1 MTKET
6 DKKVLKEVPQ
16 DTPKETSKNNAF
28 MRDARSSPIS
38 YLEAVD
44 QGYGEDEARNLD
56 RKHKILGNVV
66 RFWDDETKRIEEA
79 AVVSVDGRGDNQ
91 LVHVKYGDTVK
102 GWLDLSTI
110 PRPELFIECLELEAV
125 STDWCR
131 KWMENGGLSGR
142 KRARGGDSVSP
153 RDSARGEQAA
163 STKVVS
169 QSGNKTEPQGS
180 GRKPAIKLKPQASK
194 VTYLHTLHRHCT
206 AIRSAQPSG
215 AHRPPCCTG
224 LHAAQASMLP
234 SGSTQRRHGHCW
246 LRYALPRVASLAGR

>member
-1 MTKET
+1 MDGDDTWHAARGIEVNRT
-6 DKKVLKEVPQ
+6 ENHVYFQLKENKQSKKYLAAEIGAMDEEGRYRRCMKIKGKSETVPTVF
-16 DTPKETSKNNAF
+16 DEK
-28 MRDARSSPIS
+28 
-38 YLEAVD
+38 
-44 QGYGEDEARNLD
+44 GEQRWIEMDED
-56 RKHKILGNVV
+56 SDGN
-66 RFWDDETKRIEEA
+66 WA
-79 AVVSVDGRGDNQ
+79 AA
-91 LVHVKYGDTVK
+91 LV
-102 GWLDLSTI
+102 
-110 PRPELFIECLELEAV
+110 
-125 STDWCR
+125 
-131 KWMENGGLSGR
+131 ENGGLSGR